1 MTGDASGGTGAS
13 YADSARAVSGD
24 VLGLFPLAVDG
35 GIFGWAAGAEDTI
48 AVLDAFYAGGGRVIA
63 TADHYAGGR
72 SEVMIG
78 GWLASRGIRDE
89 MIVATRVG
97 RHPDARGLGERA
109 VLTAVNA
116 SLRRLGTDRIDVL
129 SFDGDDPGTP
139 VDESLE
145 TVDRLRRAGK
155 VRFLS
160 ASGYSGARIDEISR
174 LAGPA
179 AYPQFVTVLAEYSL
193 LRREQFEDD
202 LAPVLI
208 DLGIEAIARLP
219 LASGYLDG
227 RHRSREELPESPM
240 FMGALEHVGRRGS
253 RVLDAAEKV
262 AREQSASVSAVA
274 IAWVLSRPGVG
285 MAMIRAARPEQ
296 VAELLGGA
304 QVRLTR
310 QQIAALERAS
320 S

>member
-1 MTGDASGGTGAS
+1 MIGDTSGGIAARADASPPS
-13 YADSARAVSGD
+13 SGD
-24 VLGLFPLAVDG
+24 VLGSFPLAIDG
-35 GIFGWAAGAEDTI
+35 SIFGWAAGAEDTI
-48 AVLDAFYAGGGRVIA
+48 AVLDAFYAGGGRVLS

-78 GWLASRGIRDE
+78 GWLASRGVRDE

-155 VRFLS
+155 VRSLS
-160 ASGYSGARIDEISR
+160 ASGYSGARIDEILR
-174 LAGPA
+174 IARPA
-179 AYPQFVTVLAEYSL
+179 AYPQFATVLAEYSL
-193 LRREQFEDD
+193 MRREQFEVG
-202 LAPVLI
+202 LAPVLV
-208 DLGIEAIARLP
+208 DHRLEAIARLP

-227 RHRSREELPESPM
+227 RHRTREDLPESPM
-240 FMGALEHVGRRGS
+240 FKGALEHVGRRGS

-262 AREQSASVSAVA
+262 AREQATSASAVA
-274 IAWVLSRPGVG
+274 IAWVLSRAGVR
-285 MAMIRAARPEQ
+285 MAMVRAARAGQ
-296 VAELLGGA
+296 VPDLLVGA
-304 QVRLTR
+304 HVELTR
-310 QQIAALERAS
+310 QQVAALDRAS